1 MDTLRTLNDP
11 ELLRAREQHLERLRA
26 LFAGRP
32 LAQPFF
38 LQGVGAWP
46 SVDPYTEPER
56 WVKEALAELAAHAEA
71 AKDPVVFRPLCLEFG
86 PYGVHFIDR
95 LFGAHV
101 YTRAE
106 QWWSQPLS
114 TPVGAL
120 RPPALAG
127 DETWAL
133 ARRLAEAFVASGAT
147 VPFFG
152 MPTIAS
158 ALNVAVNLYG
168 EDFLVALLT
177 RPDAA
182 RHDLAVINRLLC
194 DLHQWYRAHLPVAQL
209 QAVVAAGR
217 CQPPGHGQLCGCT
230 THLLSAEVYRE
241 FIAPL
246 DDALL
251 SVYPHGG
258 MIHLCGVHTQH
269 LPVWREM
276 ASLRAVQLNDRAA
289 EDLEAYFRGLRE
301 DQVIYLN
308 PTPTMTVARA
318 LAITGGRRLVL
329 VAEPPAKTECG

>member
-1 MDTLRTLNDP
+1 MP
-11 ELLRAREQHLERLRA
+11 
-26 LFAGRP
+26 
-32 LAQPFF
+32 
-38 LQGVGAWP
+38 
-46 SVDPYTEPER
+46 
-56 WVKEALAELAAHAEA
+56 
-71 AKDPVVFRPLCLEFG
+71 
-86 PYGVHFIDR
+86 DR
-95 LFGAHV
+95 Q
-101 YTRAE
+101 R
-106 QWWSQPLS
+106 
-114 TPVGAL
+114 
-120 RPPALAG
+120 
-127 DETWAL
+127 
-133 ARRLAEAFVASGAT
+133 
-147 VPFFG
+147 
-152 MPTIAS
+152 
-158 ALNVAVNLYG
+158 LNVAVNLYG
-168 EDFLVALLT
+168 EDFLVALT

-318 LAITGGRRLVL
+318 LAIRWPSPALVGGPGENGMRMMMMMKACLALLLAMGSASASPLWSVLTDNAIGEEFVLRTGSPTRPPPFTNPLATGRRHRRLRCL
-329 VAEPPAKTECG
+329 ERLDQHRRHQRYRPDAPF